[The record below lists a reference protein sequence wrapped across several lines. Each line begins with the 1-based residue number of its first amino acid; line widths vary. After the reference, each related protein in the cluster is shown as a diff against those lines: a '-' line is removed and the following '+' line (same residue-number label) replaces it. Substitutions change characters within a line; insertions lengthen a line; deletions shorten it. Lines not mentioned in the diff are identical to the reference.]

1 MANYQDLMTFQYL
14 YDSILPKIKA
24 SCANV
29 GDSYNSI
36 DSPFI
41 QDNYKVSKKVSANK
55 HSITATATLV
65 NSTKITQVVESTIS
79 TDFYNY
85 IVTTKGIN
93 LAEKVTTNKLYYFLN
108 CVVAFIQTKLR
119 VAMTEDPKISNRRY
133 TIYYTASTTYPDDSE
148 FRQFESDAE
157 YTVKPFDDLDVTYT
171 VPAPEVIRASDANA
185 ILDVLN
191 KVLNKNIKPYLVK
204 YSYSQTYS

>member
-1 MANYQDLMTFQYL
+1 MANYQVMTFQYL
-14 YDSILPKIKA
+14 YDSILPKIVS

-29 GDSYNSI
+29 GDSYNTI

-41 QDNYKVSKKVSANK
+41 QDNYKVTQKVSANK

-65 NSTKITQVVESTIS
+65 NSTKIQQVVQSTIS

-93 LAEKVTTNKLYYFLN
+93 LSENVTTNKLYYFMN
-108 CVVAFIQTKLR
+108 CVAAFIQTKLR

-133 TIYYTASTTYPDDSE
+133 TIYYTASTTYPSTDE
-148 FRQFESDAE
+148 FRNFESDE
-157 YTVKPFDDLDVTYT
+157 EKVVKPFDDLDVTYT
-171 VPAPEVIRASDANA
+171 VPVPETIRASDINA
-185 ILDVLN
+185 ILDILN
-191 KVLNKNIKPYLVK
+191 TVLNKNVKPYLVK